1 MSHSRLI
8 IALDYPEAG
17 PALALAD
24 RLSPERCAL
33 KVGKELFV
41 AEGPQLVDALVRR
54 GYRVFLDLKFHDIP
68 NTVAGAC
75 RSAAATGA
83 WMVNVHALGGAAMM
97 AAAREALGETGDRPL
112 LTAVTV
118 LTSHSDATLREIG
131 LAGPADAAVC
141 RLAELARGAGVDG
154 VVCSAREAALVRE
167 RCGDGFL
174 RVTPGIR
181 PAWAAKGDQARVL
194 SPADAVAGGATHLV
208 VGRPVTRA
216 DEPLA
221 ALARLER
228 ELAAQ
233 DET

>member
-1 MSHSRLI
+1 MSEPRLI
-8 IALDYPEAG
+8 IALDFPEAA

-41 AEGPQLVDALVRR
+41 AEGPRLVERLVQR

-75 RSAAATGA
+75 RAAAATGA
-83 WMVNVHALGGAAMM
+83 WMVNVHALGGSVMM
-97 AAAREALGETGDRPL
+97 AAAREALGDTGDRPL

-118 LTSHSDATLREIG
+118 LTSHSDATLDEIG
-131 LAGPADAAVC
+131 LAGPTDAAVS
-141 RLAELARGAGVDG
+141 RLAALARGAGVDG
-154 VVCSAREAALVRE
+154 VVCSAREARQVRE
-167 RCGDGFL
+167 RCGEGFL

-181 PAWAAKGDQARVL
+181 PVWAAKGDQSRVL
-194 SPADAVAGGATHLV
+194 GPAEALVAGATHLV

-216 DEPLA
+216 AEPMA
-221 ALARLER
+221 ALGRLEQ
-228 ELAAQ
+228 ELAGQAGA
-233 DET
+233 